1 MANSGTIKSINIKSI
16 IKALSEHEYITKS
29 DIAKYTGLSFPTVST
44 IIEHLINKNE
54 VNEVGVEDS
63 IGGRC
68 AKKYSLNPMYVVS
81 LLICLEG
88 NKLKWIVNDFCKNK
102 IASGSLSCEDR
113 ILEEIDKIVYSIKS
127 SYSQLVNIV
136 IGVASNVNNGKVM
149 SHIEYKELQGI
160 NITKYFEEK
169 YGVPVVIENDMNVA
183 VRGYWD
189 RHSSND
195 FEVVVNIYIGDNGI
209 GSSMIING
217 KVWKGKSNFA
227 GELHYL
233 PICDDNI
240 KYAKEGFREIDI
252 VEYYGKIIQSYV
264 SLINPNLIVLYNNVY
279 INGKL
284 EDIKNYCKVRIP
296 EESMAE
302 IILSDEFKEDYEFG
316 LTMIASELISL
327 I

>member
-1 MANSGTIKSINIKSI
+1 MANSGTIKSINIKSVL
-16 IKALSEHEYITKS
+16 KTLNEHESITKS

-44 IIEHLINKNE
+44 VIEHLIYKNE

-81 LLICLEG
+81 LLLYLEG
-88 NKLKWIVNDFCKNK
+88 NKLNWIVSDFCRNK
-102 IASGSLSCEDR
+102 IASGNLNCKDR
-113 ILEEIDKIVYSIKS
+113 ILEEMDEIIYSIKS
-127 SYSQLVNIV
+127 SYSQLASIV
-136 IGVASNVNNGKVM
+136 IGVASNVNNGKIM
-149 SHIEYKELQGI
+149 SHIEYKELQGV
-160 NITKYFEEK
+160 NITELFEEK
-169 YGVPVVIENDMNVA
+169 YGIPVIIENDMNIA
-183 VRGYWD
+183 IRGYWD

-195 FEVVVNIYIGDNGI
+195 IEVIVNIYIGDNGM
-209 GSSMIING
+209 GASMIING
-217 KVWKGKSNFA
+217 KVLKGKSNFA

-240 KYAKEGFREIDI
+240 KYAKEGFGESDI
-252 VEYYGKIIQSYV
+252 VEYYGKVIQSYV

-279 INGKL
+279 IKGKL

-296 EESMAE
+296 EEAMAK

-316 LTMIASELISL
+316 LSMMASELIN
-327 I
+327 

>member
-1 MANSGTIKSINIKSI
+1 MANSGTIKSINIKSVL
-16 IKALSEHEYITKS
+16 KTLSEHESITKS

-44 IIEHLINKNE
+44 VIEHLIYKNE

-81 LLICLEG
+81 LLLYLEG
-88 NKLKWIVNDFCKNK
+88 NKLNWILSDFCRNK
-102 IASGSLSCEDR
+102 IASGNLNCKDR
-113 ILEEIDKIVYSIKS
+113 ILEEMDEIIYSIKS
-127 SYSQLVNIV
+127 SYSQLASIV
-136 IGVASNVNNGKVM
+136 IGVASNVNNGKIM
-149 SHIEYKELQGI
+149 SHIEYKELQGR
-160 NITKYFEEK
+160 NITEYFEEK
-169 YGVPVVIENDMNVA
+169 YGIPVIIENDMNVA
-183 VRGYWD
+183 IKGYWD

-195 FEVVVNIYIGDNGI
+195 IEVVVNIYIGDNGM
-209 GSSMIING
+209 GASMIING
-217 KVWKGKSNFA
+217 KVLKGKSNFA

-240 KYAKEGFREIDI
+240 KYAKEGFGESDI
-252 VEYYGKIIQSYV
+252 VEYYGKVIQSYV

-279 INGKL
+279 IKGKL

-296 EESMAE
+296 EEAMAK

-316 LTMIASELISL
+316 LSMMASELIS
-327 I
+327 

>member
-1 MANSGTIKSINIKSI
+1 MANSGTIKNINIKSVLNV
-16 IKALSEHEYITKS
+16 LSEHESITKS

-44 IIEHLINKNE
+44 VIEHLIDKNE

-68 AKKYSLNPMYVVS
+68 AKKYSLNPMYAVS
-81 LLICLEG
+81 LLLYLEG
-88 NKLKWIVNDFCKNK
+88 NKLNWILSDFCRNK
-102 IASGSLSCEDR
+102 IASGNLNCKDR
-113 ILEEIDKIVYSIKS
+113 ILEEMNEIIYSIKS
-127 SYSQLVNIV
+127 SYSQLASIV
-136 IGVASNVNNGKVM
+136 IGVASNVNNGKIM

-160 NITKYFEEK
+160 NISEYFEEK
-169 YGVPVVIENDMNVA
+169 YGIPVIIENDMNVA
-183 VRGYWD
+183 VRGYLD

-195 FEVVVNIYIGDNGI
+195 IEVVVNIYIGDNGM
-209 GSSMIING
+209 GASMIING

-240 KYAKEGFREIDI
+240 KYAKEGFGESDI
-252 VEYYGKIIQSYV
+252 VEYYGNVIQSYV

-279 INGKL
+279 IKDKL

-296 EESMAE
+296 EEAMAK

-316 LTMIASELISL
+316 LSMMASELIS
-327 I
+327 

>member
-1 MANSGTIKSINIKSI
+1 MANSGTIKSINIKSVL
-16 IKALSEHEYITKS
+16 KTLSEHESITKS

-44 IIEHLINKNE
+44 VIEHLIYKNE

-81 LLICLEG
+81 LLLYLEG
-88 NKLKWIVNDFCKNK
+88 NKLNWIVSDFCRNK
-102 IASGSLSCEDR
+102 IASGNLNCKDR
-113 ILEEIDKIVYSIKS
+113 ILEEMNEIIYSIKS
-127 SYSQLVNIV
+127 SYSQLASIV
-136 IGVASNVNNGKVM
+136 IGVASNVNNGKIM
-149 SHIEYKELQGI
+149 SHIEYKELQGV
-160 NITKYFEEK
+160 NITEYFEEK
-169 YGVPVVIENDMNVA
+169 YGIPVIIENDMNIA
-183 VRGYWD
+183 IRGYWD

-195 FEVVVNIYIGDNGI
+195 IEVVVNIYIGDNGM
-209 GSSMIING
+209 GASMIING
-217 KVWKGKSNFA
+217 KVLKGKSNFA

-240 KYAKEGFREIDI
+240 KYAKEGFGESDI
-252 VEYYGKIIQSYV
+252 VEYYGKVIQSYV

-279 INGKL
+279 IKGKL

-296 EESMAE
+296 EEAMAK

-316 LTMIASELISL
+316 LSMMASELIN
-327 I
+327 

>member
-1 MANSGTIKSINIKSI
+1 MANSGTIKSINIKSVL
-16 IKALSEHEYITKS
+16 KTLSEHESITKS

-44 IIEHLINKNE
+44 VIEHLIYKNE

-81 LLICLEG
+81 LLLYLEG
-88 NKLKWIVNDFCKNK
+88 NKLNWIVSDFCRNK
-102 IASGSLSCEDR
+102 IASGNLNCKDR
-113 ILEEIDKIVYSIKS
+113 ILEEMDEIIYSIKS
-127 SYSQLVNIV
+127 SYSQLASIV
-136 IGVASNVNNGKVM
+136 IGVASNVNNGKIM
-149 SHIEYKELQGI
+149 SHIEYKELQGV
-160 NITKYFEEK
+160 NITELFEEK
-169 YGVPVVIENDMNVA
+169 YGIPVIIENDMNIA
-183 VRGYWD
+183 IRGYWD

-195 FEVVVNIYIGDNGI
+195 IEVVVNIYIGDNGM
-209 GSSMIING
+209 GASMIING
-217 KVWKGKSNFA
+217 KVLKGKSNFA

-240 KYAKEGFREIDI
+240 KYAKEGFGESDI
-252 VEYYGKIIQSYV
+252 VEYYGKVIQSYV

-279 INGKL
+279 IKGKL

-296 EESMAE
+296 EEAMAK

-316 LTMIASELISL
+316 LSMMASELIS
-327 I
+327 

>member
-1 MANSGTIKSINIKSI
+1 MANSGTIKSINIKSVL
-16 IKALSEHEYITKS
+16 KTLSEHESITKS

-44 IIEHLINKNE
+44 VIEHLIYKNE

-81 LLICLEG
+81 LLLYLEG
-88 NKLKWIVNDFCKNK
+88 NKLNWIVSDFCRNK
-102 IASGSLSCEDR
+102 IASGNLNCKDR
-113 ILEEIDKIVYSIKS
+113 ILEEMDEIIYSIKS
-127 SYSQLVNIV
+127 SYSQLASIV
-136 IGVASNVNNGKVM
+136 IGIASNVNNGKIM

-160 NITKYFEEK
+160 NITERFEEK
-169 YGVPVVIENDMNVA
+169 YGIPVIIENDMNVA

-195 FEVVVNIYIGDNGI
+195 IEVVVNIYIGDNGM
-209 GSSMIING
+209 GASMIING
-217 KVWKGKSNFA
+217 KVLKGKSNFA

-240 KYAKEGFREIDI
+240 KYAKEGFGESDI
-252 VEYYGKIIQSYV
+252 VEYYGKVIQSYV

-279 INGKL
+279 IKGKL

-296 EESMAE
+296 EEAMAK

-316 LTMIASELISL
+316 LSMMASELIN
-327 I
+327 

>member
-1 MANSGTIKSINIKSI
+1 MANSGTIKSINIKSVL
-16 IKALSEHEYITKS
+16 KTLSEHESITKS

-44 IIEHLINKNE
+44 VIEHLIYKNE

-81 LLICLEG
+81 LLLYLEG
-88 NKLKWIVNDFCKNK
+88 NKLNWIVSDFCRNK
-102 IASGSLSCEDR
+102 IASGNLNCKDR
-113 ILEEIDKIVYSIKS
+113 ILEEMDEIIYSIKS
-127 SYSQLVNIV
+127 SYSQLASIV
-136 IGVASNVNNGKVM
+136 IGVASNVNNGKIM

-160 NITKYFEEK
+160 NITERFEEK
-169 YGVPVVIENDMNVA
+169 YGIPVIIENDMNVA

-195 FEVVVNIYIGDNGI
+195 IEVVVNIYIGDNGM
-209 GSSMIING
+209 GASMIINE
-217 KVWKGKSNFA
+217 KVLKGKSNFA

-240 KYAKEGFREIDI
+240 KYAKEGFGESDI
-252 VEYYGKIIQSYV
+252 VEYYGKVIQSYV

-279 INGKL
+279 IKGKL

-296 EESMAE
+296 EEAMAK

-316 LTMIASELISL
+316 LSMMASELIN
-327 I
+327 

>member
-1 MANSGTIKSINIKSI
+1 MANSGTIKSINIKSVL
-16 IKALSEHEYITKS
+16 KTLSEHESITKS

-44 IIEHLINKNE
+44 VIEHLIYKNE

-81 LLICLEG
+81 LLLYLEG
-88 NKLKWIVNDFCKNK
+88 NKLNWIVSDFCRNK
-102 IASGSLSCEDR
+102 IASGNLNCKDR
-113 ILEEIDKIVYSIKS
+113 ILEEMDEIIYSIKS
-127 SYSQLVNIV
+127 SYSQLASIV
-136 IGVASNVNNGKVM
+136 IGVASNVNNGKIM
-149 SHIEYKELQGI
+149 SHIEYKELQGV
-160 NITKYFEEK
+160 NITELFEEK
-169 YGVPVVIENDMNVA
+169 YGIPVIIENDMNIA
-183 VRGYWD
+183 IRGYWD

-195 FEVVVNIYIGDNGI
+195 IEVVVNIYIGDNGM
-209 GSSMIING
+209 GASMIING
-217 KVWKGKSNFA
+217 KVLKGKSNFA

-240 KYAKEGFREIDI
+240 KYAKEGFRESDI
-252 VEYYGKIIQSYV
+252 VEYYGKVIQSYV

-279 INGKL
+279 IKGKL

-296 EESMAE
+296 EEAMAK

-316 LTMIASELISL
+316 LSMMASELIS
-327 I
+327 

>member
-1 MANSGTIKSINIKSI
+1 MANSGTIKSINIKSVL
-16 IKALSEHEYITKS
+16 KTLSEHESITKS

-44 IIEHLINKNE
+44 VIEHLIYKNE

-81 LLICLEG
+81 LLLYLEG
-88 NKLKWIVNDFCKNK
+88 NKLNWIVSDFCRNK
-102 IASGSLSCEDR
+102 IASGNLNCKDR
-113 ILEEIDKIVYSIKS
+113 ILEEMDEIIYSIKS
-127 SYSQLVNIV
+127 SYSQLASIV
-136 IGVASNVNNGKVM
+136 IGVASNVNNGKIM

-160 NITKYFEEK
+160 NITERFEEK
-169 YGVPVVIENDMNVA
+169 YGIPVIIENDMNIA
-183 VRGYWD
+183 IRGYWD

-195 FEVVVNIYIGDNGI
+195 IEVVVNIYIGDNGM
-209 GSSMIING
+209 GASMIING
-217 KVWKGKSNFA
+217 KVLKGKSNFA

-240 KYAKEGFREIDI
+240 KYAKEGFGESDI
-252 VEYYGKIIQSYV
+252 VEYYGKVIQSYV

-279 INGKL
+279 IKGKL

-296 EESMAE
+296 EEAMAK

-316 LTMIASELISL
+316 LSMMANELIN
-327 I
+327 

>member
-1 MANSGTIKSINIKSI
+1 MANSGTIKSINIKSVL
-16 IKALSEHEYITKS
+16 KTLSEHESITKS

-44 IIEHLINKNE
+44 VIEHLIYKNE

-81 LLICLEG
+81 LLLYLEG
-88 NKLKWIVNDFCKNK
+88 NKLNWIVSDFCRNK
-102 IASGSLSCEDR
+102 IASGNLNCKDR
-113 ILEEIDKIVYSIKS
+113 ILEEMNEIIYSIKS
-127 SYSQLVNIV
+127 SYSQLASIV
-136 IGVASNVNNGKVM
+136 IGVASNVNNGKIM
-149 SHIEYKELQGI
+149 SHIEYKELQGV
-160 NITKYFEEK
+160 NITELFEEK
-169 YGVPVVIENDMNVA
+169 YGIPVIIENDMNIA
-183 VRGYWD
+183 IRGYWD

-195 FEVVVNIYIGDNGI
+195 IEVIVNIYIGDNGM
-209 GSSMIING
+209 GASMIING
-217 KVWKGKSNFA
+217 KVLKGKSNFA

-240 KYAKEGFREIDI
+240 KYAKEGFGESDI
-252 VEYYGKIIQSYV
+252 VEYYGKVIQSYV

-279 INGKL
+279 IKGKL

-296 EESMAE
+296 EEAMAK

-316 LTMIASELISL
+316 LSMMASELIN
-327 I
+327 

>member
-1 MANSGTIKSINIKSI
+1 MANSGTIKSINIKSVLNV
-16 IKALSEHEYITKS
+16 LSEHESITKS

-44 IIEHLINKNE
+44 VIEHLIDKNE

-68 AKKYSLNPMYVVS
+68 AKKYSLNPMYAVS
-81 LLICLEG
+81 LLLYLEG
-88 NKLKWIVNDFCKNK
+88 NKLNWIVSDFCRNK
-102 IASGSLSCEDR
+102 IASGNLNCKDR
-113 ILEEIDKIVYSIKS
+113 ILEEMNEIIYSIKS
-127 SYSQLVNIV
+127 SYSQLASIV
-136 IGVASNVNNGKVM
+136 IGVASNVNNGKIM

-160 NITKYFEEK
+160 NISEYFEEK
-169 YGVPVVIENDMNVA
+169 YGIPVIIENDMNVA
-183 VRGYWD
+183 VRGYLD

-195 FEVVVNIYIGDNGI
+195 IEVVVNIYIGDNGM
-209 GSSMIING
+209 GASMIING

-240 KYAKEGFREIDI
+240 KYAKEGFGESDI
-252 VEYYGKIIQSYV
+252 VEYYGKVIQSYV

-279 INGKL
+279 IKGKL

-296 EESMAE
+296 EEAMAK

-316 LTMIASELISL
+316 LSMMASELIS
-327 I
+327 

>member
-1 MANSGTIKSINIKSI
+1 MANSGTIKSINIKSVL
-16 IKALSEHEYITKS
+16 KTLSEHESITKS

-44 IIEHLINKNE
+44 VIEHLIYKNE

-81 LLICLEG
+81 LLLYLEG
-88 NKLKWIVNDFCKNK
+88 NKLNWIVSDFCRNK
-102 IASGSLSCEDR
+102 IASGNLNCKDR
-113 ILEEIDKIVYSIKS
+113 ILEEMDEIIYSIKS
-127 SYSQLVNIV
+127 SYSQLASIV
-136 IGVASNVNNGKVM
+136 IGVASNVNNGKIM

-160 NITKYFEEK
+160 NITERFEEK
-169 YGVPVVIENDMNVA
+169 YGIPVIIENDMNVA

-195 FEVVVNIYIGDNGI
+195 IEVVVNIYIGDNGM
-209 GSSMIING
+209 GASMIING
-217 KVWKGKSNFA
+217 KVLKGKSNFA

-240 KYAKEGFREIDI
+240 KYAKEGFGESDI
-252 VEYYGKIIQSYV
+252 VEYYGKVIQSYV

-279 INGKL
+279 IKGKL

-296 EESMAE
+296 EEAMAK

-316 LTMIASELISL
+316 LSMMASELIN
-327 I
+327 

>member
-1 MANSGTIKSINIKSI
+1 MANSGTIKSINIKSVLNV
-16 IKALSEHEYITKS
+16 LSEHESITKS

-44 IIEHLINKNE
+44 VIEHLIDKNE

-68 AKKYSLNPMYVVS
+68 AKKYSLNPMYAVS
-81 LLICLEG
+81 LLLYLEG
-88 NKLKWIVNDFCKNK
+88 NKLNWIVSDFCRNK
-102 IASGSLSCEDR
+102 IASGNLNCKDR
-113 ILEEIDKIVYSIKS
+113 ILEEMNEIIYSIKS
-127 SYSQLVNIV
+127 SYSQLASIV
-136 IGVASNVNNGKVM
+136 IGVASNVNNGKIM

-160 NITKYFEEK
+160 NISEYFEEK
-169 YGVPVVIENDMNVA
+169 YGIPVIIENDMNVA
-183 VRGYWD
+183 VRGYLD

-195 FEVVVNIYIGDNGI
+195 IEVVVNIYIGDNGM
-209 GSSMIING
+209 GASMIING
-217 KVWKGKSNFA
+217 KVCKGKSNFA

-240 KYAKEGFREIDI
+240 KYAKEGFGESDI
-252 VEYYGKIIQSYV
+252 VEYYGKVIQSYV

-279 INGKL
+279 IKGKL

-296 EESMAE
+296 EEAMAK

-316 LTMIASELISL
+316 LSMMASELIS
-327 I
+327 

>member
-1 MANSGTIKSINIKSI
+1 MANSGTIKSINIKSVL
-16 IKALSEHEYITKS
+16 KTLSEHESITKS

-44 IIEHLINKNE
+44 VIEHLIYKNE

-81 LLICLEG
+81 LLLYLEG
-88 NKLKWIVNDFCKNK
+88 NKLNWIVSDFCRNK
-102 IASGSLSCEDR
+102 IASGNLNCKDR
-113 ILEEIDKIVYSIKS
+113 ILEEMDEIIYSIKS
-127 SYSQLVNIV
+127 SYSQLASIV
-136 IGVASNVNNGKVM
+136 IGVASNVNNGKIM

-160 NITKYFEEK
+160 NITERFEEK
-169 YGVPVVIENDMNVA
+169 YGIPVIIENDMNVA
-183 VRGYWD
+183 IKGYWD

-195 FEVVVNIYIGDNGI
+195 IEVVVNIYIGDNGM
-209 GSSMIING
+209 GASMIING
-217 KVWKGKSNFA
+217 KVLKGKSNFA

-240 KYAKEGFREIDI
+240 KYAKEGFGESDI
-252 VEYYGKIIQSYV
+252 VEYYGKVIQSYV

-279 INGKL
+279 IKGKL

-296 EESMAE
+296 EEAMAK
-302 IILSDEFKEDYEFG
+302 IILSDEFKDDYEFG
-316 LTMIASELISL
+316 LSMMASELIN
-327 I
+327 

>member
-1 MANSGTIKSINIKSI
+1 MANAGTIKSINIKSVL
-16 IKALSEHEYITKS
+16 KTLSEHESITKS

-44 IIEHLINKNE
+44 VIEHLIYKNE

-81 LLICLEG
+81 LLLYLEG
-88 NKLKWIVNDFCKNK
+88 NKLNWIVSDFCRNK
-102 IASGSLSCEDR
+102 IASGNLNCKDR
-113 ILEEIDKIVYSIKS
+113 ILEEMDEIIYSIKS
-127 SYSQLVNIV
+127 SYSQLASIV
-136 IGVASNVNNGKVM
+136 IGVASNVNNGKIM

-160 NITKYFEEK
+160 NITERFEEK
-169 YGVPVVIENDMNVA
+169 YGIPVIIENDMNVA

-195 FEVVVNIYIGDNGI
+195 IEVVVNIYIGDNGM
-209 GSSMIING
+209 GASMIING
-217 KVWKGKSNFA
+217 KVLKGKSNFA

-240 KYAKEGFREIDI
+240 KYAKEGFGESDI
-252 VEYYGKIIQSYV
+252 VEYYGKVIQSYV

-279 INGKL
+279 IKGKL

-296 EESMAE
+296 EEAMAK

-316 LTMIASELISL
+316 LSMMASELIN
-327 I
+327 

>member
-1 MANSGTIKSINIKSI
+1 MANSGTIKSINIRSVLKT
-16 IKALSEHEYITKS
+16 LSEHESITKS

-44 IIEHLINKNE
+44 VIEHLIYKNE

-81 LLICLEG
+81 LLLYLEG
-88 NKLKWIVNDFCKNK
+88 NKLNWIVSDFCRNK
-102 IASGSLSCEDR
+102 IASGNLNCKDR
-113 ILEEIDKIVYSIKS
+113 ILEEMDEIIYSIKS
-127 SYSQLVNIV
+127 SYSQLASIV
-136 IGVASNVNNGKVM
+136 IGVASNVNNGKIM

-160 NITKYFEEK
+160 NITERFEEK
-169 YGVPVVIENDMNVA
+169 YGIPVIIENDMNVA

-195 FEVVVNIYIGDNGI
+195 IEVVVNIYIGDNGM
-209 GSSMIING
+209 GASMIING
-217 KVWKGKSNFA
+217 KVLKGKSNFA

-240 KYAKEGFREIDI
+240 KYAKEGFGESDI
-252 VEYYGKIIQSYV
+252 VEYYGKVIQSYV

-279 INGKL
+279 IKGKL

-296 EESMAE
+296 EEAMAK

-316 LTMIASELISL
+316 LSMMASELIN
-327 I
+327 